1 MLTVQ
6 SVFDVVTHINL
17 IDDLVGVFLKCCCED
32 DDLVVSCHRFD
43 ELHAARSHE
52 EEAIVLILRKKGRKN
67 ETQLMED

>member
-6 SVFDVVTHINL
+6 SVFDVVTDINL
-17 IDDLVGVFLKCCCED
+17 IDDLVGVLLQRRSED

-67 ETQLMED
+67 ETHMLED